1 MLKILSWR
9 ETYDIRIRLQVPWGF
24 RKLLNW
30 LSKTYGSID
39 IYVTENGFADYPDTG
54 VNDTGRVDYYTS
66 YINEMLKAVKVDG
79 INVKSY
85 SAWSLLDNFEWQVL
99 FLKAFSTGSRPRFN
113 AYDLFLYI

>member
-9 ETYDIRIRLQVPWGF
+9 KIYDIHIRLQVPWGF

-99 FLKAFSTGSRPRFN
+99 FKKAFSTGSRPRVN
-113 AYDLFLYI
+113 AYELFL